1 MMTVVSEDMPEVRN
15 HDGDIEIG
23 PEVVDLV

>member
-15 HDGDIEIG
+15 YDGDIEIG

>member
-1 MMTVVSEDMPEVRN
+1 MTVVSEDMPEVRN
-15 HDGDIEIG
+15 HDGDIEVG

>member
-15 HDGDIEIG
+15 TDGDIEFG